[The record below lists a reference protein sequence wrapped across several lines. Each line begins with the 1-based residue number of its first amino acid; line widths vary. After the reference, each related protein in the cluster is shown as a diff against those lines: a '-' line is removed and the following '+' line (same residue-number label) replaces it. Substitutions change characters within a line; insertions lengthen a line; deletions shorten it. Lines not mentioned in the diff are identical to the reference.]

1 MAGHSNS
8 TLIIIRSFFSV
19 TPEALTQLGWALK
32 FYDISFLYAPTPQA
46 KGKIE
51 REHQFWQK
59 RLPPYFA
66 SEAVTDLEEANT
78 HIEALRRHHNTHEFH
93 RELQQ
98 TPQRAWD
105 QAKKEKRSVLRPAPK
120 CPWWPY
126 VWSLRTVLKTGTD
139 GRVPIG
145 AERIRL
151 EHPPG
156 AKVILCLHP
165 TGHSSVLAHPPDK
178 KLKPRLLFTNRP
190 K

>member
-1 MAGHSNS
+1 M
-8 TLIIIRSFFSV
+8 
-19 TPEALTQLGWALK
+19 K

-66 SEAVTDLEEANT
+66 SEEVTELDDANV
-78 HIEALRRHHNTHEFH
+78 HIDALRLHRNAHETQ
-93 RELQQ
+93 RELKL
-98 TPQRAWD
+98 TAQRAWD
-105 QAKKEKRSVLRPAPK
+105 LAKKEKRSVIRPAPS

-126 VWSLRTVLKTGTD
+126 VWSLRTSLKIGSD

-145 AERIRL
+145 DQRIRL
-151 EHPPG
+151 EHSPG
-156 AKVILCLHP
+156 SKVVLCLHP
-165 TGHSSVLAHPPDK
+165 TGHRSVLAAPPHK
-178 KLKPRLLFTNRP
+178 EQKPILLFTNRP